1 MEKMTILIISLIVFA
16 GSGLLHVVAQGM
28 PGSGQG
34 AQFDLNITNIA
45 FSDDNPMEGDEVT
58 ITATLVNNGTRA
70 VEDVTVNFQL
80 DQQAI
85 GNVTG
90 ISIGAGE
97 TRDASIA
104 WTAEKWG
111 HSVTGVVIMGG
122 NPLMNTALTVEIEVQ
137 AEPIGDTASLFL
149 VLGILALFIIAAIIT
164 PSIWFRIRPR

>member
-104 WTAEKWG
+104 W
-111 HSVTGVVIMGG
+111 
-122 NPLMNTALTVEIEVQ
+122 
-137 AEPIGDTASLFL
+137 
-149 VLGILALFIIAAIIT
+149 IAKG
-164 PSIWFRIRPR
+164 RQ